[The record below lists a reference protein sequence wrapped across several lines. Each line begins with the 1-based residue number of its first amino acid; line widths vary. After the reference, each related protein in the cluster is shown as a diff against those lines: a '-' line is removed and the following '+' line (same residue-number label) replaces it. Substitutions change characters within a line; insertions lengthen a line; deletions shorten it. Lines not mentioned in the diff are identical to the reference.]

1 MKNNKPSMIYPE
13 KYPDKTVKK
22 IIEDA
27 KKAQKGKMMSKLLKV
42 TLQFD
47 DKIMSIEGEEAEK
60 WNSHCSSV
68 ARLASTHGMNPFDSD
83 PIRWKVNNEKG
94 EEK

>member
-27 KKAQKGKMMSKLLKV
+27 KKAQCVLMDMEIILVEGIEAGK
-42 TLQFD
+42 TE
-47 DKIMSIEGEEAEK
+47 KIL
-60 WNSHCSSV
+60 SHV
-68 ARLASTHGMNPFDSD
+68 G
-83 PIRWKVNNEKG
+83 
-94 EEK
+94 